1 MTSLEA
7 LPGAA
12 RLRALAA
19 PVATPLVLT
28 GLVLVVVGT
37 LMPWAGFTG
46 FPGALSLSLYPSGV
60 RLYVLVLATAFLLVL
75 VRFSRR
81 RAAGLAASLGVLAV
95 TVQTMIAISQAGGG
109 FVNVSAG
116 ADVTLVGALIAVVGF
131 YGLADPGP
139 ELPDRWPV
147 LPAVLDVLVVLVA
160 LGAGLFLTVFA
171 TLHVDAASQ
180 FVGLTL
186 ALVGGGVALSRLGL
200 FAFLSAVYA
209 RRHAWTLVAMAAVA
223 IAFPFTQ
230 EGTSYWLRVAAN
242 VGVFAAAAMGLNVV
256 VGLAGLLDLGYIAFF
271 GIGAYVAGLY
281 GNAGL
286 GPSRG
291 HLPFLLVV
299 ALGAMVAGLVGVLIG
314 APTLRLRGD
323 YLAIVT
329 LGFGEIFRVLVNT
342 YDGVTGGPNGL
353 ANIPDLKQGSFDFG
367 LPHTVLGV
375 QLQGFANYYYV
386 ELVLVVGVMFVF
398 SRLNDSRIGRAWV
411 AIRED
416 ELAAASMGINTVSL
430 KLLAFGIGATLAGA
444 AGTVQAHVATQVS
457 PDSFGFLQSVL
468 LLAAVVLGGMGTVPG
483 AVLGSAILIAVPEK
497 LRAFQDYRLLIFGL
511 ALVLLMRFRPEGLIP
526 SKRRQR
532 EFHEDT
538 AGRADALAA
547 PPGTVEF

>member
-1 MTSLEA
+1 MTTLEA

-12 RLRALAA
+12 RLRTAA
-19 PVATPLVLT
+19 GPFAVPLVLA
-28 GLVLVVVGT
+28 GLVLVVAGT

-46 FPGALSLSLYPSGV
+46 FPGSLTLSLYPSGV
-60 RLYVLVLATAFLLVL
+60 RLYVLVLAVAFPLVV

-81 RAAGLAASLGVLAV
+81 REAGLAASLGVLAV
-95 TVQTMIAISQAGGG
+95 VIQTMIAITQAGGG
-109 FVNVSAG
+109 FVNVSSG
-116 ADVTLVGALIAVVGF
+116 ADVALVGALLAVLGF
-131 YGLADPGP
+131 YGLTDAGP
-139 ELPDRWPV
+139 ELPERWPV
-147 LPAVLDVLVVLVA
+147 LPAVLDVLVVLAA
-160 LGAGLFLTVFA
+160 LGTGLFLIVFA
-171 TLHVDAASQ
+171 TLHVDAPSQ
-180 FVGLTL
+180 FVGLSL

-200 FAFLSAVYA
+200 FAFLSEVYA

-223 IAFPFTQ
+223 LVFPFTQ

-242 VGVFAAAAMGLNVV
+242 VGVFAAAAIGLNVV

-291 HLPFLLVV
+291 HLPFLVVV
-299 ALGAMVAGLVGVLIG
+299 ALGAMVAGIIGVLIG

-342 YDGVTGGPNGL
+342 YDGFTGGPNGL

-367 LPHTVLGV
+367 LPHTVFGV

-386 ELVLVVGVMFVF
+386 ELVLVVVVMFIF

-457 PDSFGFLQSVL
+457 PDSFVFLQSVL

-532 EFHEDT
+532 EFHDG
-538 AGRADALAA
+538 APAADALAA